1 LTIALLNEYQSHVR
15 SPPASRVEL
24 DEVIVNIELTLGS
37 IVQGLALSFLADN
50 AGSVLSKGPPT
61 AWPYIGV
68 AFLIILLFWS
78 RALIHTLTLIRWP
91 LEFVHNFFYFACALV
106 EVLAFKN
113 VTDPFMWFVLNAV
126 FAGFVWALFWHDLRI
141 IRLRSKDSVGPSSFR
156 LYAIVE
162 ADQWLNI
169 RLIIPAVFLFNAGCA
184 LAIRLAPGTFL
195 AGHWHLAL
203 IACQG
208 AGLLFYLIFV
218 VRSFVRITPL
228 ISATRAEWRDDVEE
242 GI

>member
-1 LTIALLNEYQSHVR
+1 LTIGPHPDYDSHVK

-24 DEVIVNIELTLGS
+24 DEVIVNIELTLAS

-50 AGSVLSKGPPT
+50 AGSVLSKGPAT
-61 AWPYIGV
+61 AWPYVVV

-113 VTDPFMWFVLNAV
+113 LTDPFMWFSLNAV
-126 FAGFVWALFWHDLRI
+126 FAAFVWALFWHDLRI
-141 IRLRSKDSVGPSSFR
+141 IRARTKDSVGPSSFR

-169 RLIIPAVFLFNAGCA
+169 RWIMPGVFLFSVGCA
-184 LAIRLAPGTFL
+184 VAIKMAPEFFL
-195 AGHWHLAL
+195 TRHGHLAL
-203 IACQG
+203 VIGQG
-208 AGLLFYLIFV
+208 AGLLVYLASV
-218 VRSFVRITPL
+218 VRSFMRITPL

-242 GI
+242 SI

>member
-1 LTIALLNEYQSHVR
+1 MK

-24 DEVIVNIELTLGS
+24 DEVIVNVELTLAS

-50 AGSVLSKGPPT
+50 ASAVLSNGLAT
-61 AWPYIGV
+61 AWPYVAV
-68 AFLIILLFWS
+68 AFLTILLFWS

-91 LEFVHNFFYFACALV
+91 LEFVHNFFYFLCALV

-113 VTDPFMWFVLNAV
+113 LSDPFMWFSLNAV
-126 FAGFVWALFWHDLRI
+126 FAAIVWALFVHDLRI
-141 IRLRSKDSVGPSSFR
+141 IRLRARDSVGPNSSR

-169 RLIIPAVFLFNAGCA
+169 RVIMPCLFIFTAGSAWAIKMAPDFFLTRHGHLLLIGFQGVTLLVY
-184 LAIRLAPGTFL
+184 LATL
-195 AGHWHLAL
+195 
-203 IACQG
+203 
-208 AGLLFYLIFV
+208 
-218 VRSFVRITPL
+218 VRAFASITPL

-242 GI
+242 GV